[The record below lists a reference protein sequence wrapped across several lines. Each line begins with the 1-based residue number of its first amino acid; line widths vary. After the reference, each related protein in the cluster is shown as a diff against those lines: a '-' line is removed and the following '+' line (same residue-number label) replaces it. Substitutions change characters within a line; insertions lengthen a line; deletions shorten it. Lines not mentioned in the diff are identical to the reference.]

1 MPKHNKIYPS
11 SEANS
16 WSSRKTAIREVADSV
31 APHRNNWISRNRF
44 YYEDHYRFLR
54 FLVPDDAKVLDL
66 GCGIGDLLGGLKP
79 SVGVGIDL
87 SKTTIEIAQH
97 TYPKYDFYVGDI
109 EDSKVLARVQGPF
122 DVIVLS
128 DTIGMIEDIATTLK
142 LLHPLCDPDTR
153 IIVSYYSQLWGPVLK
168 LAEIVGLKQRQ
179 VPLNWLTASEIEQ
192 LLHLAD
198 FEVVKRELRQLLPK
212 RLLGFGTLVNRFLGW
227 LPGLRRLCLRNY
239 VVARPVVHAD
249 TTELSVSIV
258 IPCRNER
265 GNIEAAV
272 ERMPRF
278 CRDMEILFVEGN
290 SDDGTRQ
297 EIERV
302 IKAHPDWI
310 IRSLQ
315 QSGQGKGDAVRK
327 GFEEAHND
335 ILMIL
340 DADLTVPPESLPQ
353 FYEALVTGKGEFING
368 SRLVYPMDRQAM
380 RFLNLIANRT
390 FSVLFSWLLNQRL
403 TDTLCGTKVL
413 TRRHYKKIAANRDY
427 FGEFD
432 PFGDYDLLFGASKL
446 NLKVVEIPIRY
457 AARNYG
463 ETQISRF
470 RDGWLLIRMVLF
482 AWLKMKAF

>member
-11 SEANS
+11 PEANS

-31 APHRNNWISRNRF
+31 APHRKNWISRNRF
-44 YYEDHYRFLR
+44 YYEDHYRFIR

-66 GCGIGDLLGGLKP
+66 GCGIGDLLGALKP

-87 SKTTIEIAQH
+87 SKTTIEIARR
-97 TYPKYDFYVGDI
+97 TYPDYDFYVGDI

-249 TTELSVSIV
+249 TSELSVSVV

-290 SDDGTRQ
+290 SEDGTRQ

-302 IKAHPDWI
+302 IKAHPDWTV
-310 IRSLQ
+310 RSLQ
-315 QSGQGKGDAVRK
+315 QSGQGKADAVRK

-368 SRLVYPMDRQAM
+368 SRLVYPMDRRAM

-482 AWLKMKAF
+482 AWRKMKAF